1 MHIDF
6 LGLRAFLAIAERGSF
21 RGAAGHLNVSQA
33 ALSHRIR
40 KLEEELGAK
49 LFSRTTREVSLTR
62 TGLALL
68 PKVKESIDLLT
79 ISLGEIRRESIRHQ
93 QTISIGCLP
102 TLASG
107 KLPPIL
113 REFHQRFPQMRVK
126 VFDLSTHEINELV
139 QEGVVEFGLTI
150 ITSQRW
156 DFESEVLFDDAF
168 VLACGPTHPLAAETE
183 VSWASIGE
191 LPLVRVSHR
200 TGNRAIIDDAL
211 GDLAEHLDWR
221 FEVQHLQT
229 AVALAREGPA
239 AAIVPA
245 MSFAT
250 TSGEEHGLHLVALKE
265 PCITREIGIVTRRG
279 KPLTRAARQLRQS
292 IQKSFRP
299 G

>member
-49 LFSRTTREVSLTR
+49 LFSRTTREVTLTR

-68 PKVKESIDLLT
+68 PKVKESIDILA

-93 QTISIGCLP
+93 QTLSIGCLP

-113 REFHQRFPQMRVK
+113 RAFSRRYPQTQVK

-139 QEGVVEFGLTI
+139 QEGKVDLGLTI
-150 ITSQRW
+150 IASQRW
-156 DFESEVLFDDAF
+156 DFDSEVLFNDAF
-168 VLACGPTHPLAAETE
+168 MLACGPTHPLSSESE
-183 VSWASIGE
+183 VSWKAIRDI
-191 LPLVRVSHR
+191 PLVRVSHR

-211 GDLAEHLDWR
+211 GDVADELYWQ

-239 AAIVPA
+239 AAVVPA
-245 MSFAT
+245 MAFAST
-250 TSGEEHGLHLVALKE
+250 TEGEHGLHLVALKQ

-279 KPLTRAARQLRQS
+279 KPLSRPAQHLRTL
-292 IQKSFRP
+292 ILESFKRS
-299 G
+299 